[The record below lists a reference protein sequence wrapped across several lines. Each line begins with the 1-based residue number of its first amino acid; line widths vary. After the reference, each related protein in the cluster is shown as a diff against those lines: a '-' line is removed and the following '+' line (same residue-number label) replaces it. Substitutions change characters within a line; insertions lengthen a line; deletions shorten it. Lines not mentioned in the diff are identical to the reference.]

1 MSEALLSTYKQIR
14 WVVSI
19 PECRPVKLIS
29 TNTALKSNLLRL
41 IRKYDHI
48 SFGTAWA
55 SAGTDVFTELI
66 KAKAKINLGVIGTH
80 FYQTH
85 PDVLDE
91 FVCSRQ
97 VRFTLQPE
105 GVFHPKV
112 FAFWTATSWEVL
124 IGSANLTAGAIKA
137 NTELSTLITHEDG
150 TPELLSEVLDII
162 SGYEGRSISQV
173 DADNYR
179 RIWGIKAR
187 LREKLEGTY
196 GGTPT
201 SKPEV
206 ESPVM
211 TMDWPTFYAEIQKD
225 KTHGFA
231 DRLGMLEQ
239 IASQFAN
246 VKHFNDIPLQ
256 ERLGIA
262 GLRSKAI
269 KNSEWFGS
277 MTGAGMFY
285 KHMNASTPAFSKALD
300 AIPPKGPVTKDQYDA
315 FIKAFVKGFPNGR
328 HGLGTAT
335 RLLSMKRPDVF
346 LCVDGQNKKK
356 LAQDVGMVRAD
367 KLDYD
372 RYWTEVVERLQEA
385 PWWKSPRPVVATKPR
400 LGMHEQPCWMPSSTR
415 KRKKGARM
423 LELI

>member
-1 MSEALLSTYKQIR
+1 M
-14 WVVSI
+14 
-19 PECRPVKLIS
+19 KLIS
-29 TNTALKSNLLRL
+29 TNTALRSNLLRL

-55 SAGTDVFTELI
+55 SAGTDVFAELM
-66 KAKAKINLGVIGTH
+66 KAKAKITTGVIGTH

-91 FVCSRQ
+91 FVGSSQ
-97 VRFTLQPE
+97 VRFVLQPE

-112 FAFWTATSWEVL
+112 FVFWTATSWEVL
-124 IGSANLTAGAIKA
+124 IGSANLTAGAIRA
-137 NTELSTLITHEDG
+137 NTELSTIVTDHDG
-150 TPELLSEVLDII
+150 TPGLLKEVLDII
-162 SGYEGRSISQV
+162 SSYEGRTINQV

-179 RIWGIKAR
+179 RIWGTKAR
-187 LREKLEGTY
+187 IREKLEGTY
-196 GGTPT
+196 GGTPA
-201 SKPEV
+201 SKAEV

-225 KTHGFA
+225 KTHGFE
-231 DRLGMLEQ
+231 DRLGMLDQ
-239 IASQFAN
+239 VASQFAK
-246 VKHFNDIPLQ
+246 VKHFNDIPMQ

-269 KNSEWFGS
+269 RNSEWFGS
-277 MTGAGMFY
+277 MTGAGKFY
-285 KHMNASTPAFSKALD
+285 MYMNASAPAFSTALD
-300 AIPPKGPVTKDQYDA
+300 AIPPKGVVTREQYDT
-315 FIKAFVKGFPNGR
+315 FIKEFVKGFPDGR

-335 RLLSMKRPDVF
+335 RLLSMKRPDIF

-367 KLDYD
+367 KLDYE

-385 PWWKSPRPVVATKPR
+385 PWWKSTPPNGGNEAKAWLARAAMLDAIFYEEKK
-400 LGMHEQPCWMPSSTR
+400 
-415 KRKKGARM
+415 KRSKNV
-423 LELI
+423 

>member
-1 MSEALLSTYKQIR
+1 M
-14 WVVSI
+14 
-19 PECRPVKLIS
+19 KLIS

-55 SAGTDVFTELI
+55 SAGTDVFAELI
-66 KAKAKINLGVIGTH
+66 KAKAKIDIGVIGTH

-97 VRFTLQPE
+97 VRFSLQPE

-150 TPELLSEVLDII
+150 TPELLSEVLGII

-187 LREKLEGTY
+187 IREKLEGTY
-196 GGTPT
+196 GGTRT

-225 KTHGFA
+225 ETHGFE

-239 IASQFAN
+239 VANQFAS
-246 VKHFNDIPLQ
+246 VKHFNDIPLS

-277 MTGAGMFY
+277 MIGAGTFY
-285 KHMNASTPAFSKALD
+285 KQMNASTPAFSTALD
-300 AIPPKGPVTKDQYDA
+300 AIPPKGAVTKDQYDT
-315 FIKAFVKGFPNGR
+315 FIKEFVKGFPDGR
-328 HGLGTAT
+328 HGLATAT

-346 LCVDGQNKKK
+346 LCVDAKNKKK

-367 KLDYD
+367 KLDYG
-372 RYWTEVVERLQEA
+372 RYWTEVVERFQEA
-385 PWWKSPRPVVATKPR
+385 PWWKSPP
-400 LGMHEQPCWMPSSTR
+400 PSGGNEA
-415 KRKKGARM
+415 KAWHARAAM
-423 LELI
+423 LDAIFYEEK

>member
-1 MSEALLSTYKQIR
+1 M
-14 WVVSI
+14 
-19 PECRPVKLIS
+19 KLIS

-55 SAGTDVFTELI
+55 SAGTDVFAELI

-196 GGTPT
+196 GGTPS

-225 KTHGFA
+225 KTHGFE

-239 IASQFAN
+239 VANQFAN

-285 KHMNASTPAFSKALD
+285 RHMNASTPAFSKALD
-300 AIPPKGPVTKDQYDA
+300 AIPSRGPVTKDQYDA
-315 FIKAFVKGFPNGR
+315 FIKEFVEGFPDGR

-385 PWWKSPRPVVATKPR
+385 PWWKSPP
-400 LGMHEQPCWMPSSTR
+400 PSGGNEAKAWHAR
-415 KRKKGARM
+415 AAMLDAIFYEEKKKKSKNA
-423 LELI
+423 

>member
-1 MSEALLSTYKQIR
+1 M
-14 WVVSI
+14 
-19 PECRPVKLIS
+19 KLIS
-29 TNTALKSNLLRL
+29 TNTDLKSNLLRL
-41 IRKYDHI
+41 IRNYDYI

-55 SAGTDVFTELI
+55 SAGTDVFAELI
-66 KAKAKINLGVIGTH
+66 KAKTKIKLGVIGTH

-91 FVCSRQ
+91 FVCSEQ
-97 VRFTLQPE
+97 VKFTLQPE

-112 FAFWTATSWEVL
+112 FAFWTTTTSWEVL
-124 IGSANLTAGAIKA
+124 IGSANLTAGAIKG
-137 NTELSTLITHEDG
+137 NTELSTLITNEDG
-150 TPELLSEVLDII
+150 KPELLQEVQNII

-173 DADNYR
+173 DAANYR
-179 RIWGIKAR
+179 RIWSIKAR

-196 GGTPT
+196 GGPPT

-206 ESPVM
+206 ESSVM

-225 KTHGFA
+225 KTHGFE
-231 DRLGMLEQ
+231 DRLGMLGQ
-239 IASQFAN
+239 VASQFAN

-262 GLRSKAI
+262 GLRSKTI

-285 KHMNASTPAFSKALD
+285 KLMNASTPAFSNALD
-300 AIPPKGPVTKDQYDA
+300 AIPSIGPVTKDQYDTY
-315 FIKAFVKGFPNGR
+315 IKEFVKGFPEGR

-346 LCVDGQNKKK
+346 LCVDGQNKRK
-356 LAQDVGMVRAD
+356 LAQDVGMLRAD
-367 KLDYD
+367 KLNYD

-385 PWWKSPRPVVATKPR
+385 PWWKSP
-400 LGMHEQPCWMPSSTR
+400 QPSDGNEAKAWRARAAMLDAIFYEE
-415 KRKKGARM
+415 KKKKSKNA
-423 LELI
+423 

>member
-1 MSEALLSTYKQIR
+1 M
-14 WVVSI
+14 
-19 PECRPVKLIS
+19 KLIS

-55 SAGTDVFTELI
+55 SAGTDVFAELV
-66 KAKAKINLGVIGTH
+66 KAKAKITDGVIGTH

-91 FVCSRQ
+91 FVGSNQ
-97 VRFTLQPE
+97 VRFVLQPE

-112 FAFWTATSWEVL
+112 FAFWTATRWEIL
-124 IGSANLTAGAIKA
+124 IGSANLTTGAIKA
-137 NTELSTLITHEDG
+137 NTELSTLITLQDG
-150 TPELLSEVLDII
+150 TPELLKEVLDTIKGYAGRTI
-162 SGYEGRSISQV
+162 SNV

-179 RIWGIKAR
+179 RIWGTKAR
-187 LREKLEGTY
+187 IRDKLEGTY
-196 GGTPT
+196 GTPA

-225 KTHGFA
+225 KTHGFT
-231 DRLGMLEQ
+231 DRLGMLNEV
-239 IASQFAN
+239 ASQFAKA
-246 VKHFNDIPLQ
+246 KHFNDIPFQ

-277 MTGAGMFY
+277 MRGAGKFY
-285 KHMNASTPAFSKALD
+285 RYMNASEPAFSTALD
-300 AIPPKGPVTKDQYDA
+300 AISPNGPVTKDQYDT
-315 FIKAFVKGFPNGR
+315 FIKEFVKGFPDGR

-346 LCVDGQNKKK
+346 LCVDGQNKRK
-356 LAQDVGMVRAD
+356 LALDVGMVRAD
-367 KLDYD
+367 KLDYE

-385 PWWKSPRPVVATKPR
+385 PWWKSPP
-400 LGMHEQPCWMPSSTR
+400 PSGGNEANAWHAR
-415 KRKKGARM
+415 AAMLDAIFYEEKKKRSKNV
-423 LELI
+423 